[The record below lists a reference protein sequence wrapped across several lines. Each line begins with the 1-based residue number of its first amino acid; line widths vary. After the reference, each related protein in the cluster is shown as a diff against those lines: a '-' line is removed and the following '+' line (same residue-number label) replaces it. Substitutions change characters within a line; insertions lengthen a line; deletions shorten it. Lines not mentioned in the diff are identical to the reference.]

1 VFFSGCFKTF
11 LILSS
16 YTAFKPQLNVNIYL
30 YLYICNYCRSGLKR
44 CMVRQ
49 CMAVPLYQSG
59 PLPFSVSVSL
69 SSVSASIIVEDGDG
83 SVSEVM
89 SCIYDHR
96 HRLPAA
102 AAAAAVT
109 CRDAQ
114 IESAADVISRSRR
127 RQAVSRRT

>member
-1 VFFSGCFKTF
+1 
-11 LILSS
+11 
-16 YTAFKPQLNVNIYL
+16 
-30 YLYICNYCRSGLKR
+30 
-44 CMVRQ
+44 MVRQ
-49 CMAVPLYQSG
+49 CMAVPLYHSG

-69 SSVSASIIVEDGDG
+69 SSVAASIIVEDGDG

-102 AAAAAVT
+102 AAVT

-127 RQAVSRRT
+127 PQAVSRRT